1 MQKTCLK
8 GTVRPPCWSVGVFYR
23 NQVGLWLRPTF
34 VVGSNLVCE
43 TSRLQVRDRQ
53 RPHRLFVRLFRDLVI
68 IAFEVSNIPR
78 YFWVCFFYY
87 TSIDS
92 LDESKERQKQLGR
105 RSYFQDFRSDFVIK
119 LYNSFKFVERNGT
132 IFDAFLFISIR
143 FGDRKKDRS
152 IVDWNRREI
161 SWSRVRRNHRLVQFP
176 QPPFTNPF
184 PWSARRQRF
193 TPSQRFVALFL
204 YYGVMVSYRSRD
216 LSKIIFLQI

>member
-78 YFWVCFFYY
+78 YFWFVSFIILPSIPSMNQSKDRNSQEGGRISKIFDQILLSNCTIVLNSQKRMERCISFHFNSIRGQKKR
-87 TSIDS
+87 SIDRG
-92 LDESKERQKQLGR
+92 LEP
-105 RSYFQDFRSDFVIK
+105 
-119 LYNSFKFVERNGT
+119 T
-132 IFDAFLFISIR
+132 
-143 FGDRKKDRS
+143 
-152 IVDWNRREI
+152 
-161 SWSRVRRNHRLVQFP
+161 
-176 QPPFTNPF
+176 
-184 PWSARRQRF
+184 
-193 TPSQRFVALFL
+193 
-204 YYGVMVSYRSRD
+204 
-216 LSKIIFLQI
+216 

>member
-92 LDESKERQKQLGR
+92 LDESKQRQKQLGR
-105 RSYFQDFRSDFVIK
+105 RSYFEDFRSDFVIK
-119 LYNSFKFVERNGT
+119 LYNSFKFVKKNGT
-132 IFDAFLFISIR
+132 MHFFSFQFDSGIE
-143 FGDRKKDRS
+143 KKIDRS
-152 IVDWNRREI
+152 WTGTDVKFRGHESGEIIGQSSFHSLHLRTLFLGAPGANVSRLLKDLLLFFFTMELWLVIGPEI
-161 SWSRVRRNHRLVQFP
+161 SQK
-176 QPPFTNPF
+176 
-184 PWSARRQRF
+184 
-193 TPSQRFVALFL
+193 L
-204 YYGVMVSYRSRD
+204 YFF
-216 LSKIIFLQI
+216 K